1 VPNSLDIILGG
12 LDWLCIPSMFADCIS
27 SRPSA
32 LREDIRKYL
41 ATRPKANWRIFS
53 PDLGMDHDISLR
65 NLEGADALEDAK
77 RWVESG
83 KTRSRLAKIASYL
96 EGPEKEFVVSLLK
109 HTDPISSLG
118 VTSRATLVSHIR
130 GKTTLS
136 QAEDAM
142 AGLQAGASQISRPF
156 YQSQES
162 NSDTEDG
169 DAEVAR
175 GVTADFIFGHIAAS
189 QTFNE
194 NAFSPPFMPSC
205 SLPSLN
211 LSPQAVFTNDACTPL
226 RTSIT
231 LSQIPRTPNSCRTS
245 PQIPSLMAPEFLPPA
260 SNPVVSVVHIKDS
273 KFLPRTPRKTTLRSP
288 LQLFSSVPVTH
299 KSAISSYRMSQE
311 DLYHY
316 WKTTV
321 GDLSDVPLLHLQ
333 NAKSRKGSLFT
344 TNAEDNK
351 TLGGAPLKRRRFDS
365 DCGSAS
371 GRCELTSIAVIERA
385 ALSVVSAT
393 PARAADQGPNTTG
406 SSCTSLSTDS
416 GVNYRSGRS
425 RASKLERRRLAQKL
439 IIARP
444 DVVGVNH
451 MAKFDQKPQFTTVMV
466 QQGKDL
472 SLPSHA
478 EQKQRFKFPEEL
490 PKNDA
495 QVVSDIKMDYNR
507 SRWLAKSFQNEYA
520 KGLRPGVVIPRL
532 SCLESQEEE
541 G

>member
-1 VPNSLDIILGG
+1 VVPNSLDIILGG

-27 SRPSA
+27 STPSA

-41 ATRPKANWRIFS
+41 ATHPKSNWRIFS

-83 KTRSRLAKIASYL
+83 KTRSRLAKIVSYL
-96 EGPEKEFVVSLLK
+96 EGPEKEFVASLLN

-118 VTSRATLVSHIR
+118 VTSRAILVSHTR
-130 GKTTLS
+130 GKATLS
-136 QAEDAM
+136 QAEGAM
-142 AGLQAGASQISRPF
+142 ADLQTGVSQISRPF

-189 QTFNE
+189 QIFNE
-194 NAFSPPFMPSC
+194 TTFSPPFMPIC

-211 LSPQAVFTNDACTPL
+211 LSPQAVFTNDATPPCA
-226 RTSIT
+226 SIT
-231 LSQIPRTPNSCRTS
+231 SSQIPRTPNMCRTS
-245 PQIPSLMAPEFLPPA
+245 PQIPSLMAPEFLPSA
-260 SNPVVSVVHIKDS
+260 SNPVVSVVHNKNNE
-273 KFLPRTPRKTTLRSP
+273 FLPRTPRKTTLRSP
-288 LQLFSSVPVTH
+288 LQLFSSTPVAR
-299 KSAISSYRMSQE
+299 KSAISSYRMSHE

-316 WKTTV
+316 SKRTV
-321 GDLSDVPLLHLQ
+321 GDVPDAPLLHLQ

-344 TNAEDNK
+344 TNAKDNK
-351 TLGGAPLKRRRFDS
+351 TFGGAPSKRRRFDS
-365 DCGSAS
+365 DCGSAF
-371 GRCELTSIAVIERA
+371 GRCEPTSIAVIERA
-385 ALSVVSAT
+385 APSVVSAT
-393 PARAADQGPNTTG
+393 PARTADEGLNTTG

-416 GVNYRSGRS
+416 GVNFRSGRS
-425 RASKLERRRLAQKL
+425 CASKLERRRLAQKL
-439 IIARP
+439 STARP
-444 DVVGVNH
+444 DLVGVNH
-451 MAKFDQKPQFTTVMV
+451 IAKFDQKPQFTTVIV

-472 SLPSHA
+472 SLPSRA
-478 EQKQRFKFPEEL
+478 EQKQKFKFTEEL

-495 QVVSDIKMDYNR
+495 QVVSDIEMDHNR
-507 SRWLAKSFQNEYA
+507 SRWLAESFQNEYA
-520 KGLRPGVVIPRL
+520 KGLRPGLVVPRL